1 MSDNKSNFI
10 SDNSD
15 TSSTD
20 PIMDLKVGIY
30 NLFVNLVN
38 NSIVYY
44 GPEQAIKMSID
55 YLREIIYNFEQA
67 IKPNEEQ

>member
-1 MSDNKSNFI
+1 MSENKSNFI

-20 PIMDLKVGIY
+20 PIMDLKIGIY

-38 NSIVYY
+38 N
-44 GPEQAIKMSID
+44 
-55 YLREIIYNFEQA
+55 
-67 IKPNEEQ
+67 

>member
-44 GPEQAIKMSID
+44 GPEQAVKMSID
-55 YLREIIYNFEQA
+55 YLQEIIYNFEQA